1 MKKYGGGLDQSAAE
15 YKGGNK
21 MNDFERFYIGENPIL
36 TLQQCKDSFEDLG
49 LTRVSSSNRY
59 SENLNPPMTEKT
71 VKKPGEDGQ
80 YYFSTDL
87 GATNHSI
94 NVAFDN
100 LSEEQLRQLKQIQS
114 SKSFWRLT
122 YDNVPYKYY
131 NVKPTGTSKLSYV
144 PFLEDGIRKYKG
156 EGMLEFVCYEGC
168 AHCWVDSKD
177 EFYIDPTMTTPKKRF
192 ENIDEW
198 KNSCGLFNETKI
210 AYKEVQMNFSKS
222 IENNTLLYQAE
233 AENTKGFFINNAEK
247 VIKIKQLKDSLS
259 NKVVGLKSTFTFSK
273 GSEIVNTIE
282 KNWVPDN
289 ITLDFSQEKATATYD
304 SNDGGIQKE
313 IFDKFEDDFT
323 KITWKIY
330 GSYIET
336 KTLSSSNFVDYNV
349 HNNKAV
355 VLTYSFSS
363 ELSAGA
369 YELSLDTFIS
379 LGVVQDFDLTI
390 MSVINENMVLGDT
403 FYNAKIKQQSNASVK
418 TNFSVYSDSS
428 ISTIS
433 LYFIFNK
440 DIILYGGT
448 GTVSASIGSN
458 DINDKRTMVLKYPSL
473 GEGNNIDFSK
483 EEEKGFYYTC
493 YTNFGDKEAHPI
505 ITFENT
511 SSTIKKV
518 GIYLSSGLTSQLQI
532 PKEQYDLFFD
542 INIGTYIIDNE
553 RCLLTRNKEF
563 DNGKI
568 TWGDFF
574 TISEKESCFIYLVC
588 FNENGTAVNLST
600 SPLGSTPKI
609 QMNYLYY

>member
-1 MKKYGGGLDQSAAE
+1 MAAGLTSPPLSIKE
-15 YKGGNK
+15 EIK
-21 MNDFERFYIGENPIL
+21 MNDFERFYIGENPIYS
-36 TLQQCKDSFEDLG
+36 LQQCKDSFEDLG

-94 NVAFDN
+94 NVAFDS

-144 PFLEDGIRKYKG
+144 PFLEDGVRKYKG
-156 EGMLEFVCYEGC
+156 EGTLEFVCYEGC

-177 EFYIDPTMTTPKKRF
+177 EFYTDSAMTTPKKRF

-210 AYKEVQMNFSKS
+210 AYKEVQKNFSKS
-222 IENNTLLYQAE
+222 TKDNTLLYQAE
-233 AENTKGFFINNAEK
+233 VENTEGFFINNAEK
-247 VIKIKQLKDSLS
+247 IIKIKQLKDNLS
-259 NKVVGLKSTFTFSK
+259 DKIVGLKSTFTFSK

-282 KNWVPDN
+282 KNWDPDN
-289 ITLDFSQEKATATYD
+289 ITLDFSQEKATATYN
-304 SNDGGIQKE
+304 SNDGAIQE
-313 IFDKFEDDFT
+313 IFDKFDDDFT

-330 GSYIET
+330 GPYIET
-336 KTLSSSNFVDYNV
+336 KSLSSSNFYDYSFIY
-349 HNNKAV
+349 KAV
-355 VLTYSFSS
+355 SLTYSFN
-363 ELSAGA
+363 SALPKGM
-369 YELSLDTFIS
+369 YNLLLDASIS

-390 MSVINENMVLGDT
+390 MSIVNGKTASSDP
-403 FYNAKIKQQSNASVK
+403 FYNTKIKQQDGATVN
-418 TNFSVYSDSS
+418 TNFSIYSNEPITS
-428 ISTIS
+428 IQ
-433 LYFIFNK
+433 LQFIFNK
-440 DIILYGGT
+440 DIILYKGT
-448 GTVSASIGSN
+448 GTVDASIGSN
-458 DINDKRTMVLKYPSL
+458 DINDKRAMILKYPSIS
-473 GEGNNIDFSK
+473 EGNNVDFS
-483 EEEKGFYYTC
+483 EEKEKGFYYTC

-505 ITFENT
+505 LTFENT
-511 SSTIKKV
+511 SLTIKKV
-518 GIYLSSGLTSQLQI
+518 GIYLSSGLTTQLQI

-542 INIGTYIIDNE
+542 VNIGTYIIDNE
-553 RCLLTRNKEF
+553 KCLLTRNKEF

-574 TISEKESCFIYLVC
+574 TVSEKESCFIYLVC
-588 FNENGTAVNLST
+588 FDENGVAVDLST
-600 SPLGSTPKI
+600 SSLGSIPKI

>member
-1 MKKYGGGLDQSAAE
+1 
-15 YKGGNK
+15 
-21 MNDFERFYIGENPIL
+21 MNDFERFYIGENPIHS
-36 TLQQCKDSFEDLG
+36 LQQCKDSFEDLG

-156 EGMLEFVCYEGC
+156 EGTLEFVCYEGC
-168 AHCWVDSKD
+168 AHCWVDSKS
-177 EFYIDPTMTTPKKRF
+177 EFYTDAEMTTPKKRF

-198 KNSCGLFNETKI
+198 KNSCGLFGETKI
-210 AYKEVQMNFSKS
+210 AYKEIQMNFTKNTS
-222 IENNTLLYQAE
+222 NNTLSYEAS
-233 AENTKGFFINNAEK
+233 AENTDGFFITGAEK
-247 VIKIKQLKDSLS
+247 IIKIKQLKDSLS
-259 NKVVGLKSTFTFSK
+259 DKVIGLKSLLIFSK
-273 GSEIVNTIE
+273 DSGTEVKKIE

-289 ITLDFSQEKATATYD
+289 ITLDFSQEKVVAIYNFD
-304 SNDGGIQKE
+304 EGIQKE
-313 IFDKFEDDFT
+313 VFDEFEDDFT

-330 GSYIET
+330 GTYIKT
-336 KTLSSSNFVDYNV
+336 KTLSSSNFIDYNI

-355 VLTYSFSS
+355 ILTYSFSS

-369 YELSLDTFIS
+369 YELSLDAFIS
-379 LGVVQDFDLTI
+379 LDVIQNFDLTI
-390 MSVINENMVLGDT
+390 MSQVNNTAVSSDV
-403 FYNAKIKQQSNASVK
+403 FYDAKIKQQSSASVK
-418 TNFSVYSDSS
+418 TNFSIYSDSS

-433 LYFIFNK
+433 LYFIFNE
-440 DIILYGGT
+440 DIMLYKGT
-448 GTVSASIGSN
+448 GTVSASISSN
-458 DINDKRTMVLKYPSL
+458 DINDNRSMTLKYPSL

-483 EEEKGFYYTC
+483 EEEGGFYYTC

-518 GIYLSSGLTSQLQI
+518 GIYLSSGLVSQFQI
-532 PKEQYDLFFD
+532 SKEQYDLFFD
-542 INIGTYIIDNE
+542 VNIGTYIINNE
-553 RCLLTRNKEF
+553 KCLLTKNKEF

-574 TISEKESCFIYLVC
+574 TILEKESCFIYLVC
-588 FNENGTAVNLST
+588 FDENGTAVNLST

>member
-1 MKKYGGGLDQSAAE
+1 MD
-15 YKGGNK
+15 
-21 MNDFERFYIGENPIL
+21 DFERFYIGENPIYS
-36 TLQQCKDSFEDLG
+36 LQQCKDSFEDLG

-71 VKKPGEDGQ
+71 IKKPGEDGQ

-94 NVAFDN
+94 NVAFDS

-144 PFLEDGIRKYKG
+144 PFLKDGVRKYKG
-156 EGMLEFVCYEGC
+156 EGTLEFVCYEGC
-168 AHCWVDSKD
+168 AHCWVDSKS
-177 EFYIDPTMTTPKKRF
+177 EFYIDSAMTTPKKRF

-210 AYKEVQMNFSKS
+210 AYKEVQKNFSKS
-222 IENNTLLYQAE
+222 TKDNTLLYQAE
-233 AENTKGFFINNAEK
+233 VENTEGFFINNAEK
-247 VIKIKQLKDSLS
+247 VIKIKQLKDNLS
-259 NKVVGLKSTFTFSK
+259 DKVVGLKSTFIFSK
-273 GSEIVNTIE
+273 NGINKKIIE

-289 ITLDFSQEKATATYD
+289 ITLDFSQKKATAIYD

-313 IFDKFEDDFT
+313 IFDKFDDDFT

-330 GSYIET
+330 GYHIET
-336 KTLSSSNFVDYNV
+336 KTLRSSNFVDYNF

-355 VLTYSFSS
+355 VLTYSFSPN
-363 ELSAGA
+363 LPAGE
-369 YELSLDTFIS
+369 YELSLDASIF
-379 LGVVQDFDLTI
+379 LGVTQDFDFTI
-390 MSVINENMVLGDT
+390 MSVINENLAPGYAYA
-403 FYNAKIKQQSNASVK
+403 FYNARIKQRAGTSVK
-418 TNFSVYSDSS
+418 TNFSVYHDSP

-440 DIILYGGT
+440 DIILHKERGM
-448 GTVSASIGSN
+448 VSASIGSN
-458 DINDKRTMVLKYPSL
+458 DINDKRTMIFKYPSIS
-473 GEGNNIDFSK
+473 EGNNVDFS
-483 EEEKGFYYTC
+483 EEKENGFYYTC

-505 ITFENT
+505 LTFENT
-511 SSTIKKV
+511 SLKIKKV
-518 GIYLSSGLTSQLQI
+518 GIYLSSGLTTQLQI
-532 PKEQYDLFFD
+532 PKEQYNLFFD
-542 INIGTYIIDNE
+542 VNIGTYIINNE
-553 RCLLTRNKEF
+553 KCLLTKNKEF

-588 FNENGTAVNLST
+588 FDENGVAVDLST
-600 SPLGSTPKI
+600 SPLGSIPKI

>member
-1 MKKYGGGLDQSAAE
+1 MAAGLISPPLSIKE
-15 YKGGNK
+15 EIK
-21 MNDFERFYIGENPIL
+21 MNDFERFYIGENPIYS
-36 TLQQCKDSFEDLG
+36 LQQCKDSFEDLG

-94 NVAFDN
+94 NVAFDS

-144 PFLEDGIRKYKG
+144 PFLEDGVRKYKG
-156 EGMLEFVCYEGC
+156 EGTLEFVCYEGC

-177 EFYIDPTMTTPKKRF
+177 EFYTDSAMTTPKKRF

-210 AYKEVQMNFSKS
+210 AYKEVQKNFSKS

-233 AENTKGFFINNAEK
+233 VENTEGFFINNAEK

-259 NKVVGLKSTFTFSK
+259 DKVVGLKSIFIFSK
-273 GSEIVNTIE
+273 NGVDKETIE

-304 SNDGGIQKE
+304 SNDGAIQKE
-313 IFDKFEDDFT
+313 IFDNFSDDFT

-330 GSYIET
+330 GTYIET

-363 ELSAGA
+363 DLPAGA

-390 MSVINENMVLGDT
+390 MSVINKNIGLGDA
-403 FYNAKIKQQSNASVK
+403 FYSAKIKQQSNASVK

-448 GTVSASIGSN
+448 GTVSASIGFN
-458 DINDKRTMVLKYPSL
+458 DINDKRTMILKYPSI
-473 GEGNNIDFSK
+473 GEGNNVDFS
-483 EEEKGFYYTC
+483 EEKENGFYYTC

-505 ITFENT
+505 LTFENT
-511 SSTIKKV
+511 SLTIKKV
-518 GIYLSSGLTSQLQI
+518 GIYLSSGLTTQLQI

-542 INIGTYIIDNE
+542 VNIGTYIIDNE
-553 RCLLTRNKEF
+553 KCLLTRNKEF

-588 FNENGTAVNLST
+588 FNENGVAVDLST
-600 SPLGSTPKI
+600 SSLGSIPKI

>member
-1 MKKYGGGLDQSAAE
+1 MAAGLISPPLSIKE
-15 YKGGNK
+15 EIK
-21 MNDFERFYIGENPIL
+21 MNDFERFYIGENPIYS
-36 TLQQCKDSFEDLG
+36 LQQCKDSFEDLG

-94 NVAFDN
+94 NVAFDS

-144 PFLEDGIRKYKG
+144 PFLEDGVRKYKG
-156 EGMLEFVCYEGC
+156 EGTLEFVCYEGC
-168 AHCWVDSKD
+168 AHCWVDSKS
-177 EFYIDPTMTTPKKRF
+177 EFYIDPAMTTPKKRF

-233 AENTKGFFINNAEK
+233 VENTEGFFINNAEK

-259 NKVVGLKSTFTFSK
+259 DKVVGLKSILIFSK
-273 GSEIVNTIE
+273 NGVDKETIE

-304 SNDGGIQKE
+304 SNDGDIQKE
-313 IFDKFEDDFT
+313 IFDSFSDDFT

-330 GSYIET
+330 GPYIET
-336 KTLSSSNFVDYNV
+336 KTLSSSNFIDYNV

-355 VLTYSFSS
+355 ILTYSFSS
-363 ELSAGA
+363 ELPKGG
-369 YELSLDTFIS
+369 YELSLDASIS
-379 LGVVQDFDLTI
+379 LGITQDFDLQI
-390 MSVINENMVLGDT
+390 MSEVNGDISSSNP
-403 FYNAKIKQQSNASVK
+403 FYSAKIKQQGGASIK
-418 TNFSVYSDSS
+418 TNFSIYSDSP

-440 DIILYGGT
+440 DIMLYKGT
-448 GTVSASIGSN
+448 GTVSASIGFN
-458 DINDKRTMVLKYPSL
+458 DISDKRTMILKYPSI
-473 GEGNNIDFSK
+473 GEGNNVDFS
-483 EEEKGFYYTC
+483 EEKEKGFYYTC

-511 SSTIKKV
+511 SLTIKKV
-518 GIYLSSGLTSQLQI
+518 GIYLSSGLTTQLQI

-542 INIGTYIIDNE
+542 VNIGTYIIDNE
-553 RCLLTRNKEF
+553 KCLLTRNKEF

-588 FNENGTAVNLST
+588 FNENEVAVDLST
-600 SPLGSTPKI
+600 SPLGSIPKI